1 MTLTVSDILKYSK
14 GLDLL
19 KEVETLLCDY
29 LEIDN
34 IELFLIRDKELPRNI
49 ETLLQM
55 NIASL
60 KEGYPLAYIRG
71 KADFYGLE
79 FIVNKNVLIP
89 RRDTEIIV
97 HEAISCIKKL
107 NSALGS
113 RSGQVRMLELG
124 IGSGCIS
131 ISIANEYKSDADKLH
146 ILGIEKSI
154 KALEVARENVI
165 KCKLE
170 NMIELFEGDL
180 LDGIDGEFDILVAN
194 LPYVDVNAQLG
205 SGVREHEPHSALFAD
220 EGGLAL
226 YRMVLEQICK
236 KGMKFKYILFEIGFD
251 QGDRALQMC
260 KELAPQYEV
269 EIIKDLEDRDRVISL
284 SSCKIS

>member
-34 IELFLIRDKELPRNI
+34 VELFLTRDKEIPKNI
-49 ETLLQM
+49 ETLIQM
-55 NIASL
+55 NIDTL

-71 KADFYGLE
+71 KVNFYGLE

-97 HEAISCIKKL
+97 NEAIGCIKKL
-107 NSALGS
+107 NKL
-113 RSGQVRMLELG
+113 VRMLELG
-124 IGSGCIS
+124 VGSGCIS
-131 ISIANEYKSDADKLH
+131 ISIANEFSLPDQLS
-146 ILGIEKSI
+146 ILGIEKSEE
-154 KALEVARENVI
+154 ALQVANENV
-165 KCKLE
+165 KKHKLE
-170 NMIELFEGDL
+170 NIIELSEGDL
-180 LDGIDGEFDILVAN
+180 LDGIDDEFDILVAN
-194 LPYVDVNAQLG
+194 LPYVDLNAQLG
-205 SGVREHEPHSALFAD
+205 SGVREHEPHMALFAD
-220 EGGLAL
+220 DGGLAL
-226 YRMVLEQICK
+226 YRQVLEQIAD

-251 QGDRALQMC
+251 QGEGAIELC
-260 KELAPQYEV
+260 KSLACEYEV
-269 EIIKDLEDRDRVISL
+269 SVVKDLEGRDRVVFL